1 MGENGAGKSTLMKCL
16 IGMQPVTAG
25 TIIHKGKEVHFK
37 SVQDSIHAGITM
49 IQQELS
55 PVLERTVADNLWLG
69 REPMKNKFMCDNKA
83 LYTEAEE
90 LFKKLN
96 LEVDVYAK
104 MKDLT
109 VAKQQMVEIA
119 KAVSHDS
126 NIVIMDEPT
135 SALTDAEVEDLFRI
149 IADLKAQN
157 VAIIYISHK
166 MDEIFRI
173 SDDITV
179 FRDGTYV
186 GTDRAANLNN
196 EKLIEMMVGRK
207 ITNMFPKIP
216 CPIGDV
222 MFKVENLNS
231 GKQVKNV
238 SFEVHKGEILG
249 FAGLVGAGR
258 TETMET
264 IFGMRHKDSG
274 KIWLNG
280 KELDIKS
287 PRDAIDNKIGLLTE
301 DRRGNGIFGL
311 LSITDNTT
319 VANWGAY
326 GLPMDNKQMLKD
338 TEEYNTKL
346 RTKTPTWETRIMNL
360 SGGNQQKVLLAR
372 WLLTKPDLLIVD
384 EPTRGIDVG
393 AKSEIHE
400 LLSRLAGEGK
410 AIIVISSEMPEV
422 MGISDRIVVMH
433 EGEMTGVLN
442 RDQFSQ
448 ELLMRYATGGSA
460 VEELKQQSAQE

>member
-1 MGENGAGKSTLMKCL
+1 
-16 IGMQPVTAG
+16 
-25 TIIHKGKEVHFK
+25 
-37 SVQDSIHAGITM
+37 
-49 IQQELS
+49 
-55 PVLERTVADNLWLG
+55 
-69 REPMKNKFMCDNKA
+69 MCDNKA
-83 LYTEAEE
+83 LYTEAEA

-119 KAVSHDS
+119 KAVSHDA

-238 SFEVHKGEILG
+238 SFEVRKGEILG

-274 KIWLNG
+274 RIWLNG

-433 EGEMTGVLN
+433 EGEMTGILN

>member
-1 MGENGAGKSTLMKCL
+1 MKCL

-83 LYTEAEE
+83 LYTEAEA

-149 IADLKAQN
+149 IADLKAKN

-238 SFEVHKGEILG
+238 SFEVRKGEILG

-264 IFGMRHKDSG
+264 IFGMRKKDSG
-274 KIWLNG
+274 RIWLNG
-280 KELDIKS
+280 KELNIKS

-326 GLPMDNKQMLKD
+326 GMPMNNKQMLKD
-338 TEEYNTKL
+338 TEEYNTRL

-410 AIIVISSEMPEV
+410 AIIVISS
-422 MGISDRIVVMH
+422 DRCHARRRDDRCAESRPVLSGTAH
-433 EGEMTGVLN
+433 EICN
-442 RDQFSQ
+442 RWLCS
-448 ELLMRYATGGSA
+448 
-460 VEELKQQSAQE
+460 

>member
-119 KAVSHDS
+119 KAVSHDA

-149 IADLKAQN
+149 IADLKAKN

-238 SFEVHKGEILG
+238 SFEVRKGEIL
-249 FAGLVGAGR
+249 
-258 TETMET
+258 
-264 IFGMRHKDSG
+264 
-274 KIWLNG
+274 

-326 GLPMDNKQMLKD
+326 GMPMNNKQMLKD

-400 LLSRLAGEGK
+400 LLSKLAGEGK

-442 RDQFSQ
+442 RDEFSQ

-460 VEELKQQSAQE
+460 VEELKQKAAQE